1 MFGPYHNPAHLVVG
15 LCARFARAPARR
27 SASRGVPLLRIALVI
42 AVVLVVAVAGWLA
55 TRDIPAPTHPVEKVI
70 SDDRLPR

>member
-1 MFGPYHNPAHLVVG
+1 M
-15 LCARFARAPARR
+15 
-27 SASRGVPLLRIALVI
+27 LRIVLVTV
-42 AVVLVVAVAGWLA
+42 VVLVVAVVGWLA